1 MYGEDFVREL
11 EAHEAQFPEDRK
23 RAALLLSLHSVQ
35 ERQAYVPEE
44 AIDWLAARYGISTA
58 DVRGVISFYTMF
70 FDEHPGDRVIW
81 LCRTFS
87 CEIMGAQEVRR
98 ALEEKLGCTI
108 GGRTADGKLG
118 LRWQECLAACD
129 QAPCALIG
137 KDMYYRLTP
146 ASVDIVVEHVLAGGG
161 GGTIRTRPDGSAELA
176 AFDHATGG
184 R

>member
-1 MYGEDFVREL
+1 MYGDDFVREL
-11 EAHEAQFPEDRK
+11 EAHEAQFPEDQK

-35 ERQAYVPEE
+35 DREGYVPAE
-44 AIDWLAARYGISTA
+44 AIEWLAERYAISPS

-70 FDEHPGDRVIW
+70 HDEHPGQTVIW

-87 CEIMGAQEVRR
+87 CELMGAQDVRA

-108 GGRTADGKLG
+108 GGTSPDGRFG

-137 KDMYYRLTP
+137 KDMYYKLTP
-146 ASVDIVVEHVLAGGG
+146 AAVDIVLDHVKAGGG
-161 GGTIRTRPDGSAELA
+161 GGTLRTHPDGRAEVMP
-176 AFDHATGG
+176 FDHAKGG
-184 R
+184 A